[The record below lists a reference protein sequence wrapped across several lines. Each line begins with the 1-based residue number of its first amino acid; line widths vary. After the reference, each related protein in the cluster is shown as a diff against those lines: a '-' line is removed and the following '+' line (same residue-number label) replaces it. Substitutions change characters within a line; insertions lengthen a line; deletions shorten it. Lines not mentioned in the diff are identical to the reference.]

1 MALDPRIPLGVQPV
15 QQPQNMLA
23 QYGQIMGIRA
33 AQQEMQGSEE
43 MRNLFASGANF
54 DDPEFQR
61 RGYMANPRQFQELLG
76 KRATTRKT
84 DLEGIGK
91 EIELRRDALANVNTP
106 EDYLKWHDAN
116 HQGKLGEFFKSAG
129 INPSR
134 ESIVAQL
141 SRPGGLDVLK
151 RNSALG
157 ATTLAKEL
165 MQTER
170 TRISSGPGYMNAQL
184 ARERFNLEQQQQAA
198 LQNALNPSAGPAVAP
213 AAGPAVAPAVA
224 PAAGPVNALAP
235 QAAPASNVN
244 ALAGGDAQQRLAQ
257 IDARIEQLVSLGT
270 PDALR
275 AADVLFRQRN
285 AISPSTG
292 AVPGSIQEF
301 NLAKQQGYAGTF
313 MDFKKDKAA
322 LNSFGQPIEVARTL
336 PDGSTVVEMVYPN
349 PVQGTMTPL
358 SNLTT
363 PAAPPTAAADAS
375 GSAAPVQKPATVA
388 KITVNNSE
396 LNRVT
401 TAIDQTIATINNII
415 GDPSKKTGPAPGL
428 SSATGPIMSRLPTT
442 RTETANVEADMLSL
456 ESKASILGLRDI
468 RKDAAVGSITEKE
481 WPRFEGYLAALAR
494 SQGTPQYIE
503 RAKEFRTYLE
513 GIKKQAVES
522 TTKANKA
529 LGAGGGGGGG
539 ATSAPADPLGI
550 R

>member
-1 MALDPRIPLGVQPV
+1 MALVNPNIALSVQPI
-15 QQPQNMLA
+15 QQPNLLA
-23 QYGQIMGIRA
+23 QYGQMMALKA
-33 AQQEMQGSEE
+33 AQQETEGYEGVRSAITGGMSP
-43 MRNLFASGANF
+43 A
-54 DDPEFQR
+54 DPRMLQ
-61 RGYMANPRQFQELLG
+61 YG
-76 KRATTRKT
+76 KRGIEAFRAAG
-84 DLEGIGK
+84 EGRVK
-91 EIELRRDALANVNTP
+91 QQDALSKAYANSREALSMVRTPQDLLTYSISQFNDPLIGPSLKAQGLTP
-106 EDYLKWHDAN
+106 ETVAANLQKELSISGFENVLK
-116 HQGKLGEFFKSAG
+116 KSAM
-129 INPSR
+129 
-134 ESIVAQL
+134 
-141 SRPGGLDVLK
+141 GLDGWFK
-151 RNSALG
+151 DQTSRRN
-157 ATTLAKEL
+157 TDV
-165 MQTER
+165 
-170 TRISSGPGYMNAQL
+170 SSGPGYMNAQL
-184 ARERFNLEQQQQAA
+184 ARERFNMEQQQQAA
-198 LQNALNPSAGPAVAP
+198 LQRILNPSAAGPTAGPTAGP
-213 AAGPAVAPAVA
+213 AAGPARA
-224 PAAGPVNALAP
+224 PVNALAP
-235 QAAPASNVN
+235 SSVN
-244 ALAGGDAQQRLAQ
+244 ALAGGGDDAQQRLAQ

-322 LNSFGQPIEVARTL
+322 LNAFGQPIEVARTL

-363 PAAPPTAAADAS
+363 PVAPPTAAAGAS
-375 GSAAPVQKPATVA
+375 ESTAPVQKPATVA

-539 ATSAPADPLGI
+539 GGGASADPLGI